1 MRRPLLLPL
10 IAVIAGIL
18 AADRVYFNWL
28 YLLTAIIILSASL
41 LLSLWKK
48 WFRSA
53 LVILCAIL
61 LLTGS
66 LNLLKP
72 HYLTDHPRH
81 ILHLADQGKL
91 TLEGVVIES
100 TLRPDRNILIVRT
113 ARLYAKNTYAPVS
126 GNIRLSVPPG
136 LEFNYGDFIRFHS
149 RMNTITTFRNPG
161 GFDYKRHL
169 NRQGIFVSGSIANP
183 AEIILLRKNSAG
195 SVRFMIESFRDHLRN
210 IITQHADS
218 PSREILTAMTLGDS
232 GQIPT
237 ETRDVFA
244 KTGTSHILAIS
255 GLHIG
260 IVASA
265 GFFLIFWLMKSSEYL
280 MLKFNIFIAASLGAF
295 VLVVFYAF
303 IAGMGTTVLRA
314 TLMAGAVL
322 AALIVGRQRD
332 LYNTLFL
339 AALIILMVSPESLFH
354 ISFQLSFSAVFG
366 ILYIVPK
373 FSETSIAAL
382 PESPRW
388 LQTTVRRF
396 FIFILV
402 SAAATISTLPIIAF
416 YFNHVSLIT
425 LIANCIA
432 VPVLGFITLVLLM
445 LFIFS
450 SLFSTSLAGCFVKFA
465 AVTADTAVVVLNGL
479 ARLEWSSLTV
489 VRPTIMEISLYYILI
504 YLIVWAISPAG
515 RKNPDRFW
523 IRHRTF
529 LKFAMVFM
537 FTLAAIGVGYD
548 LCKNRFSRDM
558 NITAIDVGQG
568 SSTLVQFPRGI
579 TMLIDGGGFHD
590 SSFDMGM
597 AVIAPFL
604 YAKRI
609 RKIDIVVLTH
619 PHPDHLQGLIHIVKN
634 FHVREVWST
643 GLKADH
649 DLYRLWETA
658 ITESRIPV
666 KLLSSLSPPQTVS
679 GAQIEFIWPRGREN
693 PTDRNVSYDETNDS
707 SLVFKI
713 TFGQRSFLFTGDI
726 SDQVESLLIAD
737 NKDLKSDLLF
747 VPHHGSVHSNSVDF
761 IRAVS
766 CRWAIFSAGRRN
778 VFRHPHPLV
787 LARYASLGAD
797 IYRTDQHGAVLIST
811 DGQNVTITPRVQ

>member
-1 MRRPLLLPL
+1 M
-10 IAVIAGIL
+10 A
-18 AADRVYFNWL
+18 
-28 YLLTAIIILSASL
+28 
-41 LLSLWKK
+41 
-48 WFRSA
+48 
-53 LVILCAIL
+53 
-61 LLTGS
+61 
-66 LNLLKP
+66 
-72 HYLTDHPRH
+72 
-81 ILHLADQGKL
+81 
-91 TLEGVVIES
+91 
-100 TLRPDRNILIVRT
+100 
-113 ARLYAKNTYAPVS
+113 
-126 GNIRLSVPPG
+126 
-136 LEFNYGDFIRFHS
+136 FNYGDFIRFHS
-149 RMNTITTFRNPG
+149 RINSITTFQNPG
-161 GFDYKRHL
+161 GFDYKRYL
-169 NRQGIFVSGSIANP
+169 NRQGIFVSGSVANRSD
-183 AEIILLRKNSAG
+183 IILLRRNSAG
-195 SVRFMIESFRDHLRN
+195 TLTFFIESFRDRLRQ
-210 IITQHADS
+210 IITQHAGS

-232 GQIPT
+232 GQVPI
-237 ETRDVFA
+237 ETRDIFA

-280 MLKFNIFIAASLGAF
+280 MLRFNLFIAASLGAF

-314 TLMAGAVL
+314 TIMAGAVL
-322 AALIVGRQRD
+322 AALLVGRQRD

-339 AALIILMVSPESLFH
+339 AALIVLMISPESLFH

-373 FSETSIAAL
+373 FSEIPL
-382 PESPRW
+382 PSPLSATHF
-388 LQTTVRRF
+388 LQTAARRF

-402 SAAATISTLPIIAF
+402 SSAATISTLPIIAF
-416 YFNHVSLIT
+416 YFNRVSFIT

-432 VPVLGFITLVLLM
+432 VPVLGFLTLALVM

-465 AVTADTAVVVLNGL
+465 GVAADAAVGALSGL
-479 ARLEWSSLTV
+479 ARLEWSSMAV
-489 VRPTIMEISLYYILI
+489 VRPSILEIILYYILI
-504 YLIVWAISPAG
+504 YLIVQAISPDT
-515 RKNPDRFW
+515 KNNLRRLW
-523 IRHRTF
+523 THHRGLLKIMLVLILMF
-529 LKFAMVFM
+529 LTIDVAYYHLK
-537 FTLAAIGVGYD
+537 D
-548 LCKNRFSRDM
+548 RFSRDM

-597 AVIAPFL
+597 SVIAPFL

-649 DLYRLWETA
+649 DLYRFWEKA
-658 ITESRIPV
+658 LSESRIPV
-666 KLLSSLSPPQTVS
+666 KHFSSLSPAETVS
-679 GAQIEFIWPRGREN
+679 GAQIEFIWPHPPEY
-693 PTDRNVSYDETNDS
+693 PTDRYGSNDETNDA

-713 TFGQRSFLFTGDI
+713 TYRQNSFLFTGDI
-726 SDQVESLLIAD
+726 SDQVEALLIAD
-737 NKDLKSDLLF
+737 NRNLKSDILF
-747 VPHHGSVHSNSVDF
+747 VPHHGSVHSSSSDF

-766 CRWAIFSAGRRN
+766 CRWAIVSAGRKN
-778 VFRHPHPLV
+778 IFRHPHPLV
-787 LARYASLGAD
+787 LSRYASLGVD
-797 IYRTDQHGAVLIST
+797 IYRTDQHGAIFIAT
-811 DGQNVTITPRVQ
+811 DGRNVTIKPRVQSP